1 MKKVKRYVTIKP
13 PSKPP
18 KDSLW
23 RQFVIEPATSA
34 SDAYHAQQRM
44 HLRNL
49 VVGNDKAKTN

>member
-13 PSKPP
+13 PTKPA

-44 HLRNL
+44 HL
-49 VVGNDKAKTN
+49 AKFGGRK